1 MSRPAALEER
11 LGHRFADPRL
21 LEQALTHRSRGAD
34 NNERLEFLGDGVLG
48 CAVADE
54 LYARF
59 PQLSEG
65 KLTRLRASLVR
76 EETLAEV
83 ARELGLEALVRLG
96 EGELAAGPE
105 PRPSILA
112 DALEA
117 VLGAVFLDGG
127 YAAAR
132 GAVLAAFGRHV
143 DRLDPER
150 PAKDAKTRLQ
160 ELLQARHRGLP
171 HYRVVSV
178 LGEAH
183 RQSFEVECSVRGTD
197 HKATGSGTS
206 RQRAEQQAAKAMLEQ
221 LEK

>member
-54 LYARF
+54 LYGRF

-76 EETLAEV
+76 EETLAQ
-83 ARELGLEALVRLG
+83 AGKELGLDAFVRLG

-132 GAVLAAFGRHV
+132 GVVLAAFGAHI
-143 DRLDPER
+143 DRLDPDR

-171 HYRVVSV
+171 QYRVVAV
-178 LGEAH
+178 NGEAH
-183 RQSFEVECSVRGTD
+183 KQSFEVECSVKGMD
-197 HKATGSGTS
+197 IKANGAGTS
-206 RQRAEQQAAKAMLEQ
+206 RQRAEQQAAKAMLER
-221 LEK
+221 LEA